1 MNETSDTG
9 GTLPPIRRIVTGD
22 DASGRSRIVEDAPAT
37 SIRTV
42 AERPGYRAVNVWR
55 TEETPAKIISPDT
68 TANHRGILPPKNGTI
83 LRIIDFPPEPAD
95 PAERKRRIQA
105 TFGGIFS
112 DATHDKREGAH
123 PGMHC
128 TETVDYAILLEGEI
142 WSVMDEGETL
152 MRAGDVL
159 IQRGTNHAW
168 ANRSQKTARIAFV
181 LIDGRR

>member
-1 MNETSDTG
+1 MSETSD
-9 GTLPPIRRIVTGD
+9 TLPPIRRIVTAD
-22 DASGRSRIVEDAPAT
+22 DAGGRSRIAEDAPAAA
-37 SIRTV
+37 IRTV

-55 TEETPAKIISPDT
+55 TEESPAKIISPDT
-68 TANHRGILPPKNGTI
+68 TAKHRGILPPDNGSI
-83 LRIIDFPPEPAD
+83 LRIIDFPPEPSD
-95 PAERKRRIQA
+95 PAERQRRIQA

-123 PGMHC
+123 PGMHR

-142 WSVMDEGETL
+142 WAVMDEGETL

-168 ANRSQKTARIAFV
+168 ANRSRKSARIAFV
-181 LIDGRR
+181 LLDARR